1 MFLTF
6 IAEHG
11 ITFEQAAAADDAAS
25 SGSNRCETSLYA
37 KSIERRALT
46 ARSD

>member
-11 ITFEQAAAADDAAS
+11 ITFEQAAAADHGAS
-25 SGSNRCETSLYA
+25 SGRNRRETSLYA
-37 KSIERRALT
+37 KSTGRKAIT